1 MLRSQLIKRGPRTKG
16 LQRQRAAAAQEAQG
30 CDLIDI
36 LNFARRFEIVEL
48 DIDAIH
54 DGADLRAVA
63 AQKLH

>member
-54 DGADLRAVA
+54 RRANA
-63 AQKLH
+63 ITGEKLH

>member
-16 LQRQRAAAAQEAQG
+16 LQRKRIAEAQEAQG
-30 CDLIDI
+30 CDLMDL
-36 LNFARRFEIVEL
+36 LNFARQFEIVEL